1 LNRETAA
8 AERVTATDPV
18 VTGGPA
24 LCPLIVT
31 GLAGVVVGAEY
42 KPLVEIVPSAVL
54 PPVTPFTI
62 HVTAWL
68 VVPVTTAEYWP
79 VCPKTTLAGPLTAT
93 EIGTT
98 VTLMEPVVVLDKTLT
113 AVIVTTE
120 EGAVDGGV

>member
-1 LNRETAA
+1 MP
-8 AERVTATDPV
+8 TDPV

-24 LCPLIVT
+24 LCALIVT
-31 GLAGVVVGAEY
+31 GLAGALAGAVY
-42 KPLVEIVPSAVL
+42 KPLAEIVPSAVL

-98 VTLMEPVVVLDKTLT
+98 VTLTEPVAEFDRTLT
-113 AVIVTTE
+113 AVMVTAL
-120 EGAVDGGV
+120 EGAVAGGV